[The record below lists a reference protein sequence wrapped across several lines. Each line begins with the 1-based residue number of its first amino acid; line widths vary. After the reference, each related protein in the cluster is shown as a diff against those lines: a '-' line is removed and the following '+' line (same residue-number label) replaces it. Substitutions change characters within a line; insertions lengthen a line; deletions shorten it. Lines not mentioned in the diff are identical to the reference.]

1 MICGKE
7 RTREEQNRE
16 LGVDI
21 KARQTIRRDADAI
34 VLRLV
39 DRRSIV
45 SSRSA
50 HSILLS
56 RSPEYAYLV
65 TSSEHPSKVVKHAVS
80 TARAP
85 RGVLVV
91 TQNPARGETGE
102 ENKRASDPRSIDRG
116 FPWKPPDRWTGAI
129 ARRPSR
135 RIRIQR
141 DIRRASRDRTA
152 RSHGAI
158 ARRALII

>member
-7 RTREEQNRE
+7 RTREEENRE

-65 TSSEHPSKVVKHAVS
+65 ISSEHPSKV
-80 TARAP
+80 
-85 RGVLVV
+85 
-91 TQNPARGETGE
+91 
-102 ENKRASDPRSIDRG
+102 
-116 FPWKPPDRWTGAI
+116 
-129 ARRPSR
+129 
-135 RIRIQR
+135 
-141 DIRRASRDRTA
+141 
-152 RSHGAI
+152 
-158 ARRALII
+158 